1 MPGFKIK
8 RGLVVFAACMAAA
21 FLLLGAAETSH
32 ANHPGEEDACPIC
45 VIARHAE
52 NMFRQFRDAG
62 PALVFSAVFFLLAAL
77 ATKNSFDYIPV
88 SPVKQKI
95 KMNT

>member
-1 MPGFKIK
+1 MSGFKVK
-8 RGLVVFAACMAAA
+8 RGLVVFAACMATA
-21 FLLLGAAETSH
+21 FLFFGAAESSH
-32 ANHPGEEDACPIC
+32 AGHPGDEDSCPIC
-45 VIARHAE
+45 VIAQHAE

-62 PALVFSAVFFLLAAL
+62 PWLVFSVAFFLLSVFV
-77 ATKNSFDYIPV
+77 TKNIFDYIPV